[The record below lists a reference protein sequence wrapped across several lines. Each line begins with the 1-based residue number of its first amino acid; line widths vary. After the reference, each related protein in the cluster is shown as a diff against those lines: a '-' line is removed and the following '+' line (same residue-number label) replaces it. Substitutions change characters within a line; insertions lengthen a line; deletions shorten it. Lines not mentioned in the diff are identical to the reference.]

1 MLALDLAEG
10 YLSEG
15 TVGRLT
21 NLAKVLGISL
31 ITLLGAFLALMN
43 KEYRHTFFSTESA
56 PQMTKRIFL
65 EGNDLER
72 YTLFQITRTYWKS
85 FEDKVAA
92 WVKEGWSTWEEEKPD
107 WFTDQWKSIV
117 PEEMKPT
124 KGKGDADGEDK
135 TAAEV
140 EGGDEA
146 LSVGGGEEQ
155 NGRRRSILEMISGQ
169 KAVSS
174 KVMPAGGIKKEEIDA
189 EEFVRELNRRGSMR
203 M

>member
-43 KEYRHTFFSTESA
+43 KQYRHTFFSTESA

-117 PEEMKPT
+117 PEDMKPKKE
-124 KGKGDADGEDK
+124 KGGSDGEDK
-135 TAAEV
+135 TAAGNEV
-140 EGGDEA
+140 EEA
-146 LSVGGGEEQ
+146 LMVGGGEEKI
-155 NGRRRSILEMISGQ
+155 GRGRSVLEFISGL

-174 KVMPAGGIKKEEIDA
+174 KVMPAGGIKKEEIDT
-189 EEFVRELNRRGSMR
+189 EEFVREMNRRGSMN

>member
-43 KEYRHTFFSTESA
+43 KQYRHTFFSTESA

-92 WVKEGWSTWEEEKPD
+92 WVKESWATWEEEKPD
-107 WFTDQWKSIV
+107 WFTDQWKLIV
-117 PEEMKPT
+117 PEDMKPT
-124 KGKGDADGEDK
+124 KKTGDVD
-135 TAAEV
+135 
-140 EGGDEA
+140 GGDETAAKNEGEEA
-146 LSVGGGEEQ
+146 LTVGGGEEQ
-155 NGRRRSILEMISGQ
+155 NSRRRSVLEIISGQ
-169 KAVSS
+169 KAASS
-174 KVMPAGGIKKEEIDA
+174 KVMPAEGIKKEIDV
-189 EEFVRELNRRGSMR
+189 EEFMREIKRRGSINM
-203 M
+203 